1 MVVAVVAVRVVQVA
15 LDQVVGVVAVRDG
28 LMTTAGA
35 VPMGL
40 VVLAAVVRG
49 SAGRRVGGADV
60 DLVFLDPRWRRVVQA
75 AVVQIIDM
83 TVVLDRGV
91 AAVGPVRVR
100 VSSMVGAHRL
110 FSFLA

>member
-1 MVVAVVAVRVVQVA
+1 MVVAVAVVHVVEVA

-49 SAGRRVGGADV
+49 SAGRRVQHDPAIGWDEQR
-60 DLVFLDPRWRRVVQA
+60 FLFCD
-75 AVVQIIDM
+75 
-83 TVVLDRGV
+83 
-91 AAVGPVRVR
+91 
-100 VSSMVGAHRL
+100 
-110 FSFLA
+110 